1 MNLTRILSIVLFVF
15 SIALAGYLYFNI
27 NSSIVF
33 KEHVAATE
41 NRIKEKL
48 AIIREAEK
56 AYLERHG
63 KYTADW
69 DTLIH
74 FINNGRV
81 PITVRKEIITQLD
94 YGEEKVDVIIDT
106 VGFMSAKDRI
116 FKKNFQLTAT
126 ANGTF
131 GGFMVKEGDYVVKR
145 SNAYRMKPENG
156 EMDVYRFNDSGTIT
170 ELSDIKPGDPVKRG
184 QILATLWEYHLN
196 PDVDINSLAQ
206 VPGSDKKFDMYV
218 GKVKKG
224 NVEVSVIEVKDPSP
238 INPDRN
244 ERNEARNRQPLG
256 FGSRIDV
263 TTSGNWE

>member
-1 MNLTRILSIVLFVF
+1 MNLTRILSIVLFVC
-15 SIALAGYLYFNI
+15 SLALAGYLYYNI
-27 NSSIVF
+27 NSSIEF

-41 NRIKEKL
+41 DRIKEKL

-56 AYLERHG
+56 AYLERYG

-69 DTLIH
+69 DTLTN

-81 PITVRKEIITQLD
+81 PITVRKENITQLD
-94 YGEEKVDVIIDT
+94 YGEEKVEVIIDT
-106 VGFMSAKDRI
+106 VGYMSARDRI
-116 FKKNFQLTAT
+116 FKRNFQLTAT

-131 GGFMVKEGDYVVKR
+131 GGFLVKEGDYVVKR
-145 SNAYRMKPENG
+145 SVAYRMKPENG
-156 EMDVYRFNDSGTIT
+156 EMDVYRFNESGTVT
-170 ELSDIKPGDPVKRG
+170 GLSDIQAGDPIKRG
-184 QILATLWEYHLN
+184 QVLANLWEYQLN
-196 PDVDINSLAQ
+196 PDVDITNLSQ
-206 VPGSDKKFDMYV
+206 VPGSNKKFDIFV
-218 GKVKKG
+218 GKVQKG

-256 FGSRIDV
+256 FGSRVDV

>member
-41 NRIKEKL
+41 NKIKEKL

-63 KYTADW
+63 KYTSDW

>member
-41 NRIKEKL
+41 NKIKEKL

-63 KYTADW
+63 RYTADW
-69 DTLIH
+69 DSLIH

-131 GGFMVKEGDYVVKR
+131 GGFMVNEGDYVVKR

-156 EMDVYRFNDSGTIT
+156 EMDVYRVNDSGTIT